1 MLDWETMLGNS
12 SYRLDTGYGVDS
24 KSINFYKAVVKGKDA
39 TDHDLYETY
48 FTGLSELFAF
58 ATLLG
63 YFSQRKSDVKQ
74 VNKFAR
80 AQQLDQET
88 RGAEITS
95 ALKMIW
101 LEIIK
106 LPENENKS
114 QMELWTEFCRYS
126 DGGIEILL
134 EQWENNNFK
143 LDLTRIYQELLP
155 KMDKFVEKITAD
167 NEE

>member
-12 SYRLDTGYGVDS
+12 SYRCNTGYGVKS
-24 KSINFYKAVVKGKDA
+24 KIINFYKAVVKGEDA
-39 TDHDLYETY
+39 TGHELYEKY
-48 FTGLSELFAF
+48 FVGSSELFAF

-63 YFSQRKSDVKQ
+63 YFSQKQSNEKQ
-74 VNKFAR
+74 VDKFAR

-88 RGAEITS
+88 RGTETTS

-106 LPENENKS
+106 MPENENKT
-114 QMELWTEFCRYS
+114 QIELWTEFCRYT

-134 EQWENNNFK
+134 EHWENNNFK
-143 LDLTRIYQELLP
+143 LDLVEIYQDVLP
-155 KMDKFVEKITAD
+155 KMDKFIEQLIPED
-167 NEE
+167 EE

>member
-1 MLDWETMLGNS
+1 M
-12 SYRLDTGYGVDS
+12 
-24 KSINFYKAVVKGKDA
+24 
-39 TDHDLYETY
+39 
-48 FTGLSELFAF
+48 
-58 ATLLG
+58 
-63 YFSQRKSDVKQ
+63 DVKQ